1 MRWSQRV
8 DKRLWVSD
16 LVAALLHYSHSLWK
30 FRCSFINGG
39 TAEESDKLR
48 LHALQKEVSK
58 AYEDFH
64 TDPFFVS
71 HSLSCIFSVP
81 LERHLKQDL
90 DSLTNFLETVK
101 IGHEA
106 QLLCRSRWA
115 ASAEKF
121 FKPRSSHSTSVVT
134 PLQNNSF
141 GGAPP
146 LKRDCPSPRSN
157 GAV

>member
-1 MRWSQRV
+1 MEQFYVIGGDNFLRGRISKLWGEVFHESGMRWSQRV
-8 DKRLWVSD
+8 DKQLWVSD

-71 HSLSCIFSVP
+71 H
-81 LERHLKQDL
+81 
-90 DSLTNFLETVK
+90 
-101 IGHEA
+101 
-106 QLLCRSRWA
+106 RSHV
-115 ASAEKF
+115 
-121 FKPRSSHSTSVVT
+121 SSQF
-134 PLQNNSF
+134 P
-141 GGAPP
+141 
-146 LKRDCPSPRSN
+146 
-157 GAV
+157 